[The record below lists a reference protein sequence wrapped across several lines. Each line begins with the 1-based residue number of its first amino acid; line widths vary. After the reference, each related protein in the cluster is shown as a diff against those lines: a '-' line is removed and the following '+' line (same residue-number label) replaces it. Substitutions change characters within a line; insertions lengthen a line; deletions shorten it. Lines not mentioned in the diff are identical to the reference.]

1 MFGNHLPILLD
12 LSDGVKSGS
21 RQLKQWK
28 SEQVKENVTPK
39 RKSSSPAV
47 NSGAKRIRQVK
58 DTSAPDND
66 ADSPAL
72 NDNRKDHVTSYQEAS
87 YKHSNPNHGKQVHV
101 ILSCRLGCL
110 GLQNLWHLPIVHPTR
125 FVTTVSI
132 FYQK

>member
-21 RQLKQWK
+21 RQLKQWN

-47 NSGAKRIRQVK
+47 NSGAKRTRQVK
-58 DTSAPDND
+58 DMSAPDND
-66 ADSPAL
+66 AYSPVQ
-72 NDNRKDHVTSYQEAS
+72 DDYRKDRDAS
-87 YKHSNPNHGKQVHV
+87 HQKASDSHSNPSHGKQLGLI
-101 ILSCRLGCL
+101 ILSCRLECL
-110 GLQNLWHLPIVHPTR
+110 ANLWHLPRVHPTR
-125 FVTTVSI
+125 FVTTVNI